1 VRRALSFLKER
12 ISYSIEEAIIGTM
25 RTVSKYYMRSVSKST
40 LTATTTLRRGFGT
53 SKQDSALEKQKGEN
67 SEPKH
72 DKTAVLNASQ
82 GSERAA
88 GHKTM
93 AELDEEM
100 RLKMSGLSGDGG
112 EAGIE
117 YEDGKPVA
125 MKRSVK
131 NNMFR
136 YI

>member
-1 VRRALSFLKER
+1 MLRTTIRTTPNRVSPTAAALQARWSSSNSASP
-12 ISYSIEEAIIGTM
+12 I
-25 RTVSKYYMRSVSKST
+25 
-40 LTATTTLRRGFGT
+40 TAQ
-53 SKQDSALEKQKGEN
+53 QDGEP
-67 SEPKH
+67 PKH
-72 DKTAVLNASQ
+72 DKSPMKDAPAESQ
-82 GSERAA
+82 KSCKS
-88 GHKTM
+88 KTM

>member
-1 VRRALSFLKER
+1 MLRATVRHGTPRASKTCLVTAATLQAR
-12 ISYSIEEAIIGTM
+12 YSG
-25 RTVSKYYMRSVSKST
+25 SSKSELST
-40 LTATTTLRRGFGT
+40 GATQESRGSEDTKTTTRST
-53 SKQDSALEKQKGEN
+53 QQDSGQ
-67 SEPKH
+67 SPK
-72 DKTAVLNASQ
+72 
-82 GSERAA
+82 R
-88 GHKTM
+88 KTM

-117 YEDGKPVA
+117 YEDGQPVA